1 MSHIKYF
8 QKVQNNQIP
17 SKFYKKR
24 FSFYF
29 KQSDYKLQLYSF
41 EEANESDQKVILLLS
56 NPSNILITY
65 DLNVEISSRCRTLFC
80 CFQISQTINYIIIVL
95 KVDTVYLNLVN
106 LFQ

>member
-24 FSFYF
+24 FNFYF
-29 KQSDYKLQLYSF
+29 KQFDYKLQLYSF

-56 NPSNILITY
+56 NLSNNY
-65 DLNVEISSRCRTLFC
+65 DLEVNSSITANNAS
-80 CFQISQTINYIIIVL
+80 FQI
-95 KVDTVYLNLVN
+95 
-106 LFQ
+106 

>member
-24 FSFYF
+24 FNFYF
-29 KQSDYKLQLYSF
+29 KQFDYKLQLYSF

-65 DLNVEISSRCRTLFC
+65 DLNVEISSRCRILFR
-80 CFQISQTINYIIIVL
+80 CFQISQTITTW
-95 KVDTVYLNLVN
+95 K
-106 LFQ
+106 